1 MICATSC
8 VVPPTGSAL
17 VAAVSVMVDPDGAS
31 SGTFWQETVKAAAV
45 TRATTSERPPRS
57 LAAWDTGI
65 SGNMK
70 DLTIIISMKLRGQ
83 AGRAHGGGAPCAGD
97 DGYAMAAL
105 LVAMSILAVMM
116 TVALPVWKQ
125 NAQREKEE

>member
-17 VAAVSVMVDPDGAS
+17 VEAVNVMVDPDGAS

-45 TRATTSERPPRS
+45 TRATMSESPARS

-70 DLTIIISMKLRGQ
+70 NLNILISMELRGQ
-83 AGRAHGGGAPCAGD
+83 AKTEA
-97 DGYAMAAL
+97 GYAMAAL

-116 TVALPVWKQ
+116 TVALPV
-125 NAQREKEE
+125 